1 MCTRYRNIGSIIVLS
16 EATYRLL
23 TMRRVFCAAYSLCG
37 PCKVCHTLKC
47 LQWTCIKDV
56 DDAHI
61 FLHQITDR
69 RWASCVPS
77 ALLRSMPWR
86 SGPHSHFHVPALW
99 PRTQPVALTVGVP
112 CISWLHGLC
121 NLPREQRDLFKV
133 RDENS
138 VCRFLCL
145 FFFPF
150 WIRRAVSLV
159 LCRTK

>member
-16 EATYRLL
+16 EATYCLL

-77 ALLRSMPWR
+77 ALLRSMPWC

-99 PRTQPVALTVGVP
+99 PRTQPVALIVGVVSLGSTASA
-112 CISWLHGLC
+112 IYQG
-121 NLPREQRDLFKV
+121 
-133 RDENS
+133 NS
-138 VCRFLCL
+138 ATCSKSGTKTVCVVFFV